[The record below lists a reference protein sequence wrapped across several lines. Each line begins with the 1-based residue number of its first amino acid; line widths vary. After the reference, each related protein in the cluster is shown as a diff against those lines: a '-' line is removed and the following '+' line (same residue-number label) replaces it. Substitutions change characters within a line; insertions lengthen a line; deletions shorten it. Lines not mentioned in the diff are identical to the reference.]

1 MQTRYIKDCEE
12 LYGRVLD
19 APMVNPADKDAA
31 MEATMK
37 LWMRLYPD
45 EPFNIDFSHIQSQ
58 EATGSFST
66 KENGDSSYKAGKIT
80 YNLVD
85 AVARQQSFFY
95 QVCNASIK
103 PSSMSLRGTLHWSL
117 RALDH

>member
-66 KENGDSSYKAGKIT
+66 KENGDYSYKAGKIT

-103 PSSMSLRGTLHWSL
+103 PSSMSLRGTLH
-117 RALDH
+117 

>member
-103 PSSMSLRGTLHWSL
+103 PSSMSLRGTLH
-117 RALDH
+117 

>member
-12 LYGRVLD
+12 LYGRILD
-19 APMVNPADKDAA
+19 APMVNPADKGAA

-37 LWMRLYPD
+37 MWMRLYPD
-45 EPFNIDFSHIQSQ
+45 EPYNIDFSHVQSQ
-58 EATGSFST
+58 EATGSFPT
-66 KENGDSSYKAGKIT
+66 KENGDYSYEAEKIT

-95 QVCNASIK
+95 QVCNATIK
-103 PSSMSLRGTLHWSL
+103 LSSMSLSDTLH
-117 RALDH
+117 

>member
-19 APMVNPADKDAA
+19 ASLVNPADKVAA
-31 MEATMK
+31 TEATMK
-37 LWMRLYPD
+37 MWVKLHPN
-45 EPFNIDFSHIQSQ
+45 EPYNIDFSHIQSQ
-58 EATGSFST
+58 EATGSVLT
-66 KENGDSSYKAGKIT
+66 KENGDHSYKAEKIT

-95 QVCNASIK
+95 QVCNASVK
-103 PSSMSLRGTLHWSL
+103 TEFHVS
-117 RALDH
+117 